1 MTRARGQQRDAV
13 GLQELYK
20 KYDAVYN
27 LEDEKHKEK
36 GVITQK

>member
-1 MTRARGQQRDAV
+1 LEKD
-13 GLQELYK
+13 ELYK